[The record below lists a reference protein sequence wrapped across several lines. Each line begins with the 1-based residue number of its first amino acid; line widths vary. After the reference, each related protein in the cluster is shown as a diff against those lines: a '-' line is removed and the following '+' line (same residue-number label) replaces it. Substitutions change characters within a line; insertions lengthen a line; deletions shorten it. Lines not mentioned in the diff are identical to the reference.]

1 MRLATT
7 SGSGVPGTP
16 TIGTATA
23 GNTTASVVFTVPTY
37 TGKGGAVTYRV
48 LSTPGSITATGS
60 SSPIT
65 VTGLSNGTAYTFQV
79 RTETSY
85 GVNSSYSSASNS
97 VTPVAPPAPTPPAP
111 TPPAPTPPAPTP
123 PAPTPPAPT
132 PPAPTPPAPTPPA
145 PTPPAPCVPAPGSC
159 SCSGGAC
166 NCQGVVTCG
175 CRTMICRDNCGAS
188 CGIDG
193 LCDGP
198 ACFTAATVVEYMKKT
213 IDEGK
218 KMQDNQ
224 TERTY
229 FAIILDGEVVSW
241 FSFFNTEES
250 EQNIAIYS
258 SNPTIVPLDTEPVL
272 GSKWDGNKI
281 VNSEE

>member
-1 MRLATT
+1 MRLTTT
-7 SGSGVPGTP
+7 SGSGIPGTP
-16 TIGTATA
+16 TIGAATA
-23 GNTTASVVFTVPTY
+23 GNTTASVAFTVPTY
-37 TGKGGAVTYRV
+37 TGKGGTVTYRV

-65 VTGLSNGTAYTFQV
+65 VTGLTNGVSYTFQV

-85 GVNSSYSSASNS
+85 GVNSPYSSASNS
-97 VTPVAPPAPTPPAP
+97 VTPAA
-111 TPPAPTPPAPTP
+111 
-123 PAPTPPAPT
+123 PPAPT

-145 PTPPAPCVPAPGSC
+145 PTPPAPCVPIPSSC
-159 SCSGGAC
+159 SCTPGAC
-166 NCQGVVTCG
+166 NCQGVTTCG
-175 CRTMICRDNCGAS
+175 CYTAICRDNCGAS

-213 IDEGK
+213 INEGK

-229 FAIILDGEVVSW
+229 FAVVLDGEVVSW

-258 SNPTIVPLDTEPVL
+258 SNPTIVPLDTQPVL

>member
-1 MRLATT
+1 MRLVTT

-65 VTGLSNGTAYTFQV
+65 VSGLTNGISYTFQV

-85 GVNSSYSSASNS
+85 GVNSPYSAASNS

-132 PPAPTPPAPTPPA
+132 PPAPTPP
-145 PTPPAPCVPAPGSC
+145 VP
-159 SCSGGAC
+159 
-166 NCQGVVTCG
+166 V
-175 CRTMICRDNCGAS
+175 NCGA
-188 CGIDG
+188 CGDG
-193 LCDGP
+193 GTVQTACCSGNCWSVQARDGCGNTCGSASRCSGP
-198 ACFTAATVVEYMKKT
+198 GCCTLTGGCAGVAC
-213 IDEGK
+213 
-218 KMQDNQ
+218 
-224 TERTY
+224 
-229 FAIILDGEVVSW
+229 
-241 FSFFNTEES
+241 
-250 EQNIAIYS
+250 
-258 SNPTIVPLDTEPVL
+258 
-272 GSKWDGNKI
+272 
-281 VNSEE
+281 